1 MPLSKRP
8 VDRLYGVGDG
18 RTVVLAVDTCKG
30 CISAFEDLLATGY
43 KSTSF
48 LGTHENPAAR
58 GEFRLSPADRLIV
71 VFHRGH
77 HLPSPLLLR
86 RSRSDVAAQH
96 QQLLTMLPPL
106 TSPHL
111 PPTAQPSPHQAS
123 PQKTAA
129 AMFSFLASPRTRS
142 GTSSQQQQSHQK
154 AQGQWP
160 RSLSGSQQ
168 QQQQER
174 QHQQVQNLHAPNH
187 WPRSRSE
194 AGAGATAGTA
204 MADGNSPPPVVDHP
218 VAAQN
223 QQLAMS
229 TDSKADVE
237 TVVVVPSTP
246 AKEVTAKLARFHG
259 RTKAAA
265 LKMAAMARSYR
276 VRFEAID
283 LDDLQGS
290 AALELG
296 TTSPQMVSN
305 FSPKPITDDRV
316 IHHSAADE
324 VNKAVAKM
332 QSGGENKYAVIIDAG
347 STGSRIHVYQF
358 NPKLE
363 LMEIGDDLELFVAL
377 KPGLSSFRENAKGAA
392 DSLRPLIDKAL
403 TVVPE
408 EVRSTTPIRV
418 GATAG
423 LRLLPGDLAD
433 NILQAVRE
441 MLKEYPFTFAADS
454 VKILDGA
461 DEGSFAWVT
470 VNYLLGNLGKDIS
483 HTVGVVDLGGGSVQ
497 MTYAVPDDVAAKAPE
512 GYVRRLSGMGKTYGV
527 YVHSYLGFGL
537 MAARAQVLKAKP
549 PGSEGHACLPKGTD
563 DKYVYGTEEV
573 QAQALP
579 TGGSAAECAL
589 LAAKA
594 LELGGALAGDAAPAC
609 SFEECTFGGVWSG
622 GRGQGASKLFIAS
635 YFFDRAGQLGV
646 IPDPKAS
653 SAPVKAKDFAT
664 AAEAACATPLEEVT
678 KKFPGVEGKDAPY
691 MCLDV
696 VYQHKLLTH
705 GFRIDDSAEL
715 TLVKQ
720 VTYKGKDVEAAWP
733 LGAAIDA
740 ISS

>member
-305 FSPKPITDDRV
+305 FSPSLKNR
-316 IHHSAADE
+316 
-324 VNKAVAKM
+324 
-332 QSGGENKYAVIIDAG
+332 GAG
-347 STGSRIHVYQF
+347 SGWDPHSQMSQQQAAVPAARLPQPLPHTWEGTAQAILAFCTR
-358 NPKLE
+358 
-363 LMEIGDDLELFVAL
+363 M
-377 KPGLSSFRENAKGAA
+377 GA
-392 DSLRPLIDKAL
+392 DHL
-403 TVVPE
+403 
-408 EVRSTTPIRV
+408 
-418 GATAG
+418 
-423 LRLLPGDLAD
+423 LLPASHVCGL
-433 NILQAVRE
+433 NIGAWFSCRGLTTHCVRNS
-441 MLKEYPFTFAADS
+441 P
-454 VKILDGA
+454 
-461 DEGSFAWVT
+461 
-470 VNYLLGNLGKDIS
+470 
-483 HTVGVVDLGGGSVQ
+483 
-497 MTYAVPDDVAAKAPE
+497 
-512 GYVRRLSGMGKTYGV
+512 
-527 YVHSYLGFGL
+527 
-537 MAARAQVLKAKP
+537 
-549 PGSEGHACLPKGTD
+549 
-563 DKYVYGTEEV
+563 
-573 QAQALP
+573 
-579 TGGSAAECAL
+579 
-589 LAAKA
+589 
-594 LELGGALAGDAAPAC
+594 
-609 SFEECTFGGVWSG
+609 
-622 GRGQGASKLFIAS
+622 
-635 YFFDRAGQLGV
+635 
-646 IPDPKAS
+646 
-653 SAPVKAKDFAT
+653 
-664 AAEAACATPLEEVT
+664 
-678 KKFPGVEGKDAPY
+678 
-691 MCLDV
+691 
-696 VYQHKLLTH
+696 
-705 GFRIDDSAEL
+705 
-715 TLVKQ
+715 
-720 VTYKGKDVEAAWP
+720 
-733 LGAAIDA
+733 
-740 ISS
+740 